1 MQLSVMVQNVKL
13 GLLLT
18 SNLVLLFMRGGGE
31 GRSHATLVCL
41 AARNLP
47 APSLSACSPA

>member
-1 MQLSVMVQNVKL
+1 MVQNVKL
-13 GLLLT
+13 RLLLT

-31 GRSHATLVCL
+31 GRSHAVLVCL

-47 APSLSACSPA
+47 AHPSVPVCLLE